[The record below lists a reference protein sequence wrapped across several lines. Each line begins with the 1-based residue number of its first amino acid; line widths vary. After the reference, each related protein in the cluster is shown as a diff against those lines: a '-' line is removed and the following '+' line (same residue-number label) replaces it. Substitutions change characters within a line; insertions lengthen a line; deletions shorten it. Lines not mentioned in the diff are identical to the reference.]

1 MRKSTHKIG
10 LGLLE
15 DAQESSSFPVSVA
28 SVTHLVLVG
37 EDFSG
42 VGFEYRAPRQPDK
55 CFAIEIYL

>member
-28 SVTHLVLVG
+28 SVIHLVLVG
-37 EDFSG
+37 EDSSG
-42 VGFEYRAPRQPDK
+42 VGFEYRAPSQLDK
-55 CFAIEIYL
+55 CSAIEIYL